1 MSEISIIEKTNTIK
15 DKISNLIHKLESKK
29 EKYPN
34 LCKAWNT
41 ALNYKLEKIIKMI
54 DNCNNFCD
62 KVNDV
67 IPNDLSPQL
76 IGLLYILNN
85 NYLKNKH

>member
-1 MSEISIIEKTNTIK
+1 MSEIDINERINDVKNKILNLTN
-15 DKISNLIHKLESKK
+15 KLESKE

-41 ALNYKLEKIIKMI
+41 ALNYKLEKLIKII
-54 DNCNNFCD
+54 DNCNHFCD
-62 KVNDV
+62 NVDNV
-67 IPNDLSPQL
+67 IPNDLSPQI

>member
-1 MSEISIIEKTNTIK
+1 MSEIDINERINDVKNKILNLTN
-15 DKISNLIHKLESKK
+15 KLESKE

-41 ALNYKLEKIIKMI
+41 ALNYKLEKLIKII

-62 KVNDV
+62 NVDNV
-67 IPNDLSPQL
+67 IPNDLSPQI